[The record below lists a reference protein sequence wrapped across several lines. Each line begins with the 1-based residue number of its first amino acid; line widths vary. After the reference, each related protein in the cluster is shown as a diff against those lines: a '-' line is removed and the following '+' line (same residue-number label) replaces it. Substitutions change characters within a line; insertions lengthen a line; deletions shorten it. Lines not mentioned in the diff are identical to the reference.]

1 MACRPSLGSQ
11 RAPWKCPENKN
22 PQERITA
29 EKAVEVTAKL
39 GLGGWRWSAEATGG
53 PVAMRSVWLGEHELK
68 AGACRVAAVQ
78 SPVGV
83 VWEAVPP

>member
-1 MACRPSLGSQ
+1 M
-11 RAPWKCPENKN
+11 
-22 PQERITA
+22 
-29 EKAVEVTAKL
+29 TAKL

-68 AGACRVAAVQ
+68 AGAYRVAAVQ

>member
-1 MACRPSLGSQ
+1 M
-11 RAPWKCPENKN
+11 
-22 PQERITA
+22 
-29 EKAVEVTAKL
+29 TAKL

-68 AGACRVAAVQ
+68 AGACRVATVRC
-78 SPVGV
+78 PGGV